1 VSVKDDQ
8 VKVKYLTTT
17 NVSTS
22 VPATPMDRL
31 GRVSKDNIVDEIVR
45 VVLCIYEVK
54 KGIYS
59 LRLIRGSSANILL
72 VIYCHVKIVYDSC
85 IHFVL

>member
-8 VKVKYLTTT
+8 VRVKYLTAT
-17 NVSTS
+17 NVSNL
-22 VPATPMDRL
+22 VPATSMDRL
-31 GRVSKDNIVDEIVR
+31 GHVSKDNIVDEIVR

-59 LRLIRGSSANILL
+59 LRLIRGSI
-72 VIYCHVKIVYDSC
+72 I
-85 IHFVL
+85 FF